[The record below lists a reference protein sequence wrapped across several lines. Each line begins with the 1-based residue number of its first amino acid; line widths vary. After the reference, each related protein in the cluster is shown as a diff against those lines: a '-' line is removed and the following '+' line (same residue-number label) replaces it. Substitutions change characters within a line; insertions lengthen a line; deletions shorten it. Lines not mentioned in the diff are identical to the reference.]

1 MYNIIKLVTLPDSRK
16 FDFCYIIHLDVYLLS
31 SVIISVIVEIWL
43 IKLWWTATSSP
54 ICLMSRVSFIIFII
68 CVIQCHKRIV
78 LILMCLIGLH
88 KWPIRLHKR
97 LIWFYYDIA
106 FDILVLTFTMCRCP
120 IPNMSLIPSHLEYQT
135 LYSIWL
141 LLSSWDPCLDQWY
154 PEHLWSALSQVSL
167 LGAQLVCLD
176 VHLALN
182 MWWCRLFK
190 IIRETEF
197 LSVPVLHMPA
207 SITFLMLRSLRNLL
221 YDCIRHWD
229 ACPWSLL

>member
-16 FDFCYIIHLDVYLLS
+16 FDFCYIIHLDVYLLW

-43 IKLWWTATSSP
+43 VKLWWTATSSP

-120 IPNMSLIPSHLEYQT
+120 IPIWVLFRHTWNIKLCILYGSCCHHGIRVWTNGIQSICDLLSLKFHSWELSWYVWMC
-135 LYSIWL
+135 IWL
-141 LLSSWDPCLDQWY
+141 
-154 PEHLWSALSQVSL
+154 
-167 LGAQLVCLD
+167 
-176 VHLALN
+176 
-182 MWWCRLFK
+182 
-190 IIRETEF
+190 
-197 LSVPVLHMPA
+197 
-207 SITFLMLRSLRNLL
+207 
-221 YDCIRHWD
+221 
-229 ACPWSLL
+229 